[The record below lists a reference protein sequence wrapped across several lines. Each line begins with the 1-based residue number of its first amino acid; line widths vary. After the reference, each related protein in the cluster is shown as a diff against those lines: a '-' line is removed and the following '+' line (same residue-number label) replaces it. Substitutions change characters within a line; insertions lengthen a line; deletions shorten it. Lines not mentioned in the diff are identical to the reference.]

1 MKIYFVDDLQENRET
16 WFNSFSNFIK
26 KKHELK
32 TFESVPCLIQELE
45 QGIVPEILFLDFFI
59 QSHSGLEVIQ
69 YLKKQ
74 KYPLPLLIAH
84 SSLEVANE
92 AMLRAGA
99 HLTLKKIKGVPQ
111 TESIQTRIQS
121 EEDLIALL
129 KYKDQAQG
137 VE

>member
-32 TFESVPCLIQELE
+32 TFES
-45 QGIVPEILFLDFFI
+45 
-59 QSHSGLEVIQ
+59 
-69 YLKKQ
+69 
-74 KYPLPLLIAH
+74 
-84 SSLEVANE
+84 EVANE